1 MKLRRKNYIIFFLS
15 VIIIGTAITLITN
28 AGVGATAV
36 TSLPFVI
43 SEIWG
48 ISFGLMTAIFNI
60 LWVLLQILIQRE
72 QFPKIQFMQFFVS
85 FLLGFSVDISNVFLA
100 DIVPKSYLSQ
110 LFMLVIGCLI
120 MGLGIFLQLIA
131 KVVYNPAEGIV
142 SVITE
147 KTKYSF
153 STVKTAFDITLVILS
168 ILLGLIATGRVT
180 GIREGTIISALIIGP
195 FTGIYKKIFNSFRI
209 NYNH

>member
-1 MKLRRKNYIIFFLS
+1 MKLKIKKYIIFFLS

-28 AGVGATAV
+28 AGLGATAI

-48 ISFGLMTAIFNI
+48 ISFGLMTALFNI

-100 DIVPKSYLSQ
+100 DIVPKSYFSQ
-110 LFMLVIGCLI
+110 LLMLVIGCLI
-120 MGLGIFLQLIA
+120 MGFGIFLQLIA

-142 SVITE
+142 LAITK

-153 STVKTAFDITLVILS
+153 SRVKTVFDITLVILS
-168 ILLGLIATGRVT
+168 ILLGLIVTGRVT
-180 GIREGTIISALIIGP
+180 GIREGTIISAFIIGP
-195 FTGIYKKIFNSFRI
+195 FTGIYQKTFNYLRV